1 MGGHGIKGGI
11 IETEKKPLK
20 KNGLK
25 VTINGRKNMNKLS
38 KTIVLL
44 FFIVAILHLVYEIK
58 RVEIASRTIEHQL
71 LNLVQKNHKAILIL
85 NNRTW

>member
-1 MGGHGIKGGI
+1 
-11 IETEKKPLK
+11 
-20 KNGLK
+20 
-25 VTINGRKNMNKLS
+25 MNKLS

-58 RVEIASRTIEHQL
+58 RIEIASRAIDYQL
-71 LNLVQKNHKAILIL
+71 LNYVQKNHKAILIL

>member
-1 MGGHGIKGGI
+1 
-11 IETEKKPLK
+11 
-20 KNGLK
+20 
-25 VTINGRKNMNKLS
+25 MNKLS

-58 RVEIASRTIEHQL
+58 KVEIASKTIDYQL
-71 LNLVQKNHKAILIL
+71 LNYVQKNHKAILIS